1 MRSEMVPCLQITLN
15 EFSNDNKIYSPLE
28 YPCPSVPSLIVMN
41 LKYMLERSTQRL
53 SDIHRVCLMFE
64 HNVLVVNR

>member
-1 MRSEMVPCLQITLN
+1 MRSQMVPCLQITLN
-15 EFSNDNKIYSPLE
+15 EFSNDNKIYSHLE
-28 YPCPSVPSLIVMN
+28 YPCPSVPSLIIMN

-64 HNVLVVNR
+64 HNMLVV

>member
-1 MRSEMVPCLQITLN
+1 MVPCLQFTLN
-15 EFSNDNKIYSPLE
+15 EFLNDNIVYSPLV

-53 SDIHRVCLMFE
+53 SDIHRVCLMVE
-64 HNVLVVNR
+64 LNMLVV

>member
-1 MRSEMVPCLQITLN
+1 MRSQLVPCLQITLS

-28 YPCPSVPSLIVMN
+28 YPCHFVPSLIVMN

-53 SDIHRVCLMFE
+53 SDIHRVCLI
-64 HNVLVVNR
+64 V